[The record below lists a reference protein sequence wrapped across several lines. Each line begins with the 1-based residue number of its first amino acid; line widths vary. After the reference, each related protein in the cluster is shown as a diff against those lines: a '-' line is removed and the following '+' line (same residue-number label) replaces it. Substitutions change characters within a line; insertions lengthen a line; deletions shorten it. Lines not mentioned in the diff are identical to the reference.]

1 MPDTHLPPLLET
13 TEDAFLGGALNIL
26 QPREGSR
33 AGLDA
38 VFLAAACPAV
48 SGQRVLDAGT
58 GSGIVALAVA
68 RRVAD
73 VAGTGLE
80 IDPRL
85 TRLAEMNAARNGL
98 GDRATFVQGDVTG
111 PAAALQAAGLALES
125 FEHVLA
131 NPPFLNIGEARLPP
145 EPMRRRAHAL
155 APDEL
160 ARWVKFLA
168 AFCKPKG
175 TVTIVHRADAL
186 PQLLGQLE
194 GRFGGLTVYPLYP
207 REGEPA
213 SRILIQGKKG
223 SRAGVTLA
231 RGMVLHGADN
241 SFTPAASAILRD
253 AARLVIG

>member
-1 MPDTHLPPLLET
+1 MSDMPLATPLET

-26 QPREGSR
+26 QPREGPR

-38 VFLAAACPAV
+38 VFLAAACPAA

-68 RRVAD
+68 RRMAD
-73 VAGTGLE
+73 AMVTGVE
-80 IDPRL
+80 IDTRL
-85 TRLAEMNAARNGL
+85 VRLAEMNAARNGL
-98 GDRATFVQGDVTG
+98 GDRAAFVPGDVTG
-111 PAAALQAAGLALES
+111 PAAALQAAGLALEG
-125 FEHVLA
+125 FDHVLA

-160 ARWVKFLA
+160 ARWVKCLA
-168 AFCKPKG
+168 AFCRPKG
-175 TVTIVHRADAL
+175 TATIVHRADAL
-186 PQLLGQLE
+186 LRLLGQLE

-213 SRILIQGKKG
+213 SRILIHGRKG

-241 SFTPAASAILRD
+241 GFTPAASAILRD
-253 AARLVIG
+253 GARLVIG